1 MNLPRNR
8 TTDDLIHPRMRGAMQ
23 RAQRIE
29 ALRAWCEHHLIL
41 PFSRCWLMRWKRQRT
56 RHQSLERRGLPR
68 HALEDVMG
76 QEALTVW
83 VNPRELVRDVNF
95 GRDKRN
101 RPSSNA
107 FIWDGDWDLRRG
119 AFRFGS
125 RSRLMRDLIEH
136 GDDLTV
142 TERYQHLKALL
153 ESGKPW
159 SSPRDGL
166 LIDSEEQILG
176 YLRCYRGYLQDMASN
191 GFRQGVTKDEMGV
204 AVTREGRL
212 LKINR
217 GLHRLAM
224 AQQVGVPSVP
234 VVIKAVHREFWDRVT
249 AGAEGDEALQRLQAA
264 LRECRPESEPGPLD
278 PRTYPV
284 LGVDEGWPD
293 LRGLEDAGSRA

>member
-1 MNLPRNR
+1 
-8 TTDDLIHPRMRGAMQ
+8 MRGAMR

-29 ALRAWCEHHLIL
+29 ALRAWCEQHLVL
-41 PFSRCWLMRWKRQRT
+41 PFTRQWLARWLKNRSR
-56 RHQSLERRGLPR
+56 HSGLERRGLPR
-68 HALEDVMG
+68 HAVEDVVG

-95 GRDKRN
+95 GRDKHR

-107 FIWDGDWDLRRG
+107 FIWDGEWDLRRG
-119 AFRFGS
+119 AFRFGA
-125 RSRLMRDLIEH
+125 RSRMMRDLIEH
-136 GDDLTV
+136 GDDLTQ

-153 ESGKPW
+153 DAGKPW

-166 LIDSEEQILG
+166 LLDSETRILG
-176 YLRCYRGYLQDMASN
+176 YLQCYRGYLQDMAKH

-204 AVTREGRL
+204 AVTRDGRL

-234 VVIKAVHREFWDRVT
+234 VVIKAVHREYWDKVT
-249 AGAEGDEALQRLQAA
+249 SGVEGNEALRRLTEALQD
-264 LRECRPESEPGPLD
+264 CRPEADAGPLD
-278 PRTYPV
+278 PKSYPSV
-284 LGVDEGWPD
+284 SVKDGWPD
-293 LRGLEDAGSRA
+293 LKGLEG